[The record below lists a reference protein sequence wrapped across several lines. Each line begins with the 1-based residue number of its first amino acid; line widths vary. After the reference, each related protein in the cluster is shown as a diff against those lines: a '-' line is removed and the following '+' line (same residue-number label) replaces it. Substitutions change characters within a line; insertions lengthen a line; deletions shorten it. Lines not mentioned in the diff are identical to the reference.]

1 MPTLSEFLGA
11 EPGDD
16 GAWRYDVP
24 SDLYG
29 AFGGAFGGIVSAA
42 AIHAARSVAP
52 GRRPVSLDCRF
63 LRQLPAGTATATPSV
78 VRQGRTLTS
87 VDVDVAGEDG
97 RLSATASVGL
107 ADAGALADRTL
118 DRGPGPAAPA
128 YEDAQP
134 WSGPVD
140 TSVPMIATLEPRTAR
155 MGPAIAS
162 ILRAPWED
170 EGTSPELACLAGD
183 LCVGPPV
190 ADALAD
196 DWIPHPN
203 PDLSLRFT
211 SGTAG
216 SEVAGLGILVRMAG
230 GVATTAVEVRSGSE
244 LLAVGVSC
252 SLLLGQR

>member
-16 GAWRYDVP
+16 GAWHYDVP
-24 SDLYG
+24 RELHG
-29 AFGGAFGGIVSAA
+29 AFGGAFGGVVAAA

-87 VDVDVAGEDG
+87 VDVDVAGPDG
-97 RLSATASVGL
+97 RLSSTASIGL
-107 ADAGALADRTL
+107 VDPAALADRSL
-118 DRGPGPAAPA
+118 ERGPGVTPPA
-128 YEDAQP
+128 YDAAEP
-134 WSGPVD
+134 WSAPTGAE
-140 TSVPMIATLEPRTAR
+140 VPMLTTLAPRTAR
-155 MGPAIAS
+155 LGGAIAS
-162 ILRAPWED
+162 ILRAPWE
-170 EGTSPELACLAGD
+170 EPATSPELACLAGD

-190 ADALAD
+190 ADALGG
-196 DWIPHPN
+196 DWVPHPN

-211 SGTAG
+211 TGEAG
-216 SEVAGLGILVRMAG
+216 DEVAGLGILVRMAG
-230 GVATTAVEVRSGSE
+230 GVATTAVEVRSGAA

-252 SLLLGQR
+252 SLLLGQG